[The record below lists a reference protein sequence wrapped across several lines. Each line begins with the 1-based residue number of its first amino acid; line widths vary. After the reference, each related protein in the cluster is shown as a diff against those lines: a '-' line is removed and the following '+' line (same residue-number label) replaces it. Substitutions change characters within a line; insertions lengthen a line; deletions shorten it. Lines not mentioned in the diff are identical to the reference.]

1 MTDSNIPTGKD
12 WDLALAKYGVI
23 VPLVARILTPAE
35 REAVRKQI
43 LAATHLFPG
52 GQLKRIAP
60 RTLREWVQFYKA
72 DNLHGLL
79 PKPRKDKGVPRSIPP
94 EVLEK
99 AKALKTELPERSAET
114 ICNMLAASG
123 GTPVARSTLNFHLKH
138 LPKPAK
144 GSAKAFRRFEHQRP
158 NDCWQSDLSDGLW
171 LQDPAEPG
179 KTRKCYL
186 HAFIDDHSRLVPH
199 AQFYW
204 RESLPALED
213 CFRQAIV
220 KHGLPRMVYWDNG
233 AVFRA
238 QQLRKMAGRLG
249 IEVVFSTPY
258 APEGRGKIER
268 FFQTV
273 KGAFYPEAKA
283 AGLTTLEELNR
294 FLAAWLERHYTER
307 RHSETGMTP
316 LARWE
321 EGREGIRFPT
331 PEELSDTFLWE
342 EERVV
347 RKTGDVSLCGNH
359 YPVEAELVGQRVIIR
374 FDPFDLSTVRVVH
387 RGAVIATVAP
397 AELVSRTFSKATPAT
412 PEQPKTLDSSKAFKD
427 KLVGEHTGRQGEWGG
442 APRATPGMTA
452 ADFSDQVSGGLG
464 GRVFEP
470 EERREVEAFFAR
482 YAPIRPEVLSRALAD
497 AVLLKGLD
505 RPVAYYLEAVKAAH
519 RGGAA

>member
-1 MTDSNIPTGKD
+1 MTDSFIPTGKD
-12 WDLALAKYGVI
+12 WDVALAKYGVI
-23 VPLVARILTPAE
+23 VPLVARILTNDE

-43 LAATHLFPG
+43 LAAAHLFPG
-52 GQLKRIAP
+52 AQVKRVAP
-60 RTLREWVQFYKA
+60 RTLREWIQLYKA

-79 PKPRKDKGVPRSIPP
+79 PKPRKDKGVPRAIPA

-99 AKALKTELPERSAET
+99 AKALKAELPERSAKT
-114 ICNMLAASG
+114 ICNLLATDG
-123 GTPVARSTLNFHLKH
+123 GSPLARSTLNYHLKH
-138 LPKPAK
+138 LPKAPQ
-144 GSAKAFRRFEHQRP
+144 GEAKAFRRFEHKRP

-171 LQDPAEPG
+171 LPDPRDPS

-220 KHGLPRMVYWDNG
+220 KHGLPRMAYWDNG

-238 QQLRKMAGRLG
+238 HQLRRMAARLG

-294 FLAAWLERHYTER
+294 FLAAWLERHYAER
-307 RHSETGMTP
+307 KHSETGMTP
-316 LARWE
+316 LDRWE
-321 EGREGIRFPT
+321 EGRDGIRFPT
-331 PEELSDTFLWE
+331 AEELADTFFWE

-347 RKTGDVSLCGNH
+347 RKTGDVTLCGNH
-359 YPVEAELVGQRVIIR
+359 YPVEAEYVGARVMVR
-374 FDPFDLSTVRVVH
+374 FDPFDLSTVKIAL
-387 RGAVIATVAP
+387 RGTVIANVAP
-397 AELVSRTFSKATPAT
+397 VELVSRTFSKATPAT

-427 KLVGEHTGRQGEWGG
+427 KLVGERTERQGEWGG
-442 APRATPGMTA
+442 PPRSAPGLRAS
-452 ADFSDQVSGGLG
+452 DFGEQLSGGLG
-464 GRVFEP
+464 GRVFAV
-470 EERREVEAFFAR
+470 EERHEIESFFAR
-482 YAPIRPEVLSRALAD
+482 YAPIRPEVLHRALAD

-505 RPVAYYLEAVKAAH
+505 RPLAYYLEAVKTAH